1 MSFCMKCR
9 NHASFVHTVFQG
21 AAPVTLKLCDDC
33 AAGIDAEG
41 HLANIK
47 GAADKEAK
55 QAAVAALVAA
65 ASATDSDQAPRNH
78 QPSA

>member
-21 AAPVTLKLCDDC
+21 AAPMTIKLCDDC
-33 AAGIDAEG
+33 AAAVDAEG

-47 GAADKEAK
+47 NAGDKEAK
-55 QAAVAALVAA
+55 QEAVQAFLAATESA
-65 ASATDSDQAPRNH
+65 ASGE
-78 QPSA
+78 PSADQPPA